1 MSSGQ
6 IHLERIEINKPK
18 ANPLSGLTLK
28 VGHVAT
34 YLTRQELLAPNH
46 YLVNSLSDWKV
57 VVYNNGTEEV
67 NTMNLNY
74 QYYPQSNCSGTNVTI
89 PFSGLNFGPGDSI
102 EVNID
107 STYFANTTSNNK
119 YSLYL
124 KVAVVMANGNIVD
137 DPGFVHINHNVK
149 NIGLIEKK
157 YVYNFKVFPNP
168 TSGFI
173 NLELPQNFEGTIKL
187 YSLSGKLL
195 QRQSVV
201 TQEAD
206 VHSLSLESYPAGVY
220 LIQIESDGRR
230 FQKRIIKN

>member
-1 MSSGQ
+1 VSL
-6 IHLERIEINKPK
+6 ILEENL
-18 ANPLSGLTLK
+18 N
-28 VGHVAT
+28 
-34 YLTRQELLAPNH
+34 LAPLDTFIIELDSMGH
-46 YLVNSLSDWKV
+46 
-57 VVYNNGTEEV
+57 G
-67 NTMNLNY
+67 NT
-74 QYYPQSNCSGTNVTI
+74 I
-89 PFSGLNFGPGDSI
+89 FST
-102 EVNID
+102 
-107 STYFANTTSNNK
+107 TYTSW
-119 YSLYL
+119 LH
-124 KVAVVMANGNIVD
+124 VAVVMVNKNIVKSNEW
-137 DPGFVHINHNVK
+137 GGASATVLNV
-149 NIGLIEKK
+149 GIEEEKLS
-157 YVYNFKVFPNP
+157 NESFKVFPNP